1 MKFNLPRRQRKSFES
16 VSGKSL
22 DSNLN
27 KKEALEIFENVKKS
41 YSSAPNSFGSKTGKK
56 EEERV
61 VINKTGQCKEKELL
75 IKQCRLLCISLQ
87 MAAIKTDWKE

>member
-27 KKEALEIFENVKKS
+27 KKEELEIF
-41 YSSAPNSFGSKTGKK
+41 
-56 EEERV
+56 
-61 VINKTGQCKEKELL
+61 
-75 IKQCRLLCISLQ
+75 
-87 MAAIKTDWKE
+87 

>member
-41 YSSAPNSFGSKTGKK
+41 
-56 EEERV
+56 
-61 VINKTGQCKEKELL
+61 
-75 IKQCRLLCISLQ
+75 
-87 MAAIKTDWKE
+87 

>member
-1 MKFNLPRRQRKSFES
+1 MKFNLPRRQRKSFEL

-41 YSSAPNSFGSKTGKK
+41 YSSAPNSFGSKKSAK
-56 EEERV
+56 PNL
-61 VINKTGQCKEKELL
+61 VIGSNSANIIGCLKLFKGNAKPEVNGL
-75 IKQCRLLCISLQ
+75 SL
-87 MAAIKTDWKE
+87 

>member
-27 KKEALEIFENVKKS
+27 KKEALEIFKNVKKS
-41 YSSAPNSFGSKTGKK
+41 YSSAPNSFGSQTGKK
-56 EEERV
+56 EEVLEMLLIISDQIASEYKDCEV
-61 VINKTGQCKEKELL
+61 ALKQGVPEIIKVKEK
-75 IKQCRLLCISLQ
+75 
-87 MAAIKTDWKE
+87 

>member
-27 KKEALEIFENVKKS
+27 KKEALEIFENVKKKLFL
-41 YSSAPNSFGSKTGKK
+41 SSKFF
-56 EEERV
+56 
-61 VINKTGQCKEKELL
+61 
-75 IKQCRLLCISLQ
+75 
-87 MAAIKTDWKE
+87 WF

>member
-27 KKEALEIFENVKKS
+27 KKEALEIFENVINTTKFSRGLFGK
-41 YSSAPNSFGSKTGKK
+41 PNNPKL
-56 EEERV
+56 
-61 VINKTGQCKEKELL
+61 N
-75 IKQCRLLCISLQ
+75 IK
-87 MAAIKTDWKE
+87 

>member
-27 KKEALEIFENVKKS
+27 KKEALEIFENVKKN
-41 YSSAPNSFGSKTGKK
+41 YSSAPNSFGSQTGKK
-56 EEERV
+56 EEVLEMLLIISDQIASEYKDCEV
-61 VINKTGQCKEKELL
+61 ALKQGVPEIIKVKEK
-75 IKQCRLLCISLQ
+75 
-87 MAAIKTDWKE
+87 

>member
-27 KKEALEIFENVKKS
+27 KKEALEIFENIKKS

-56 EEERV
+56 EEVLEMLLIISDQIATEYKDCEV
-61 VINKTGQCKEKELL
+61 ALKQGVPEITKVKEK
-75 IKQCRLLCISLQ
+75 
-87 MAAIKTDWKE
+87 